1 MSDNLTVLRDEIKNR
16 AKIYACIYRELSKEV
31 GQEKAVEILKRALY
45 ARGQEKG
52 RQLAI
57 KLGKPDLR
65 LLAAAFVEG
74 KAEMDA
80 FGHEIV
86 QEHSD
91 FVVLRLNKCPLVDVW
106 KEAGFSAEEQK
117 IMCDIAYQVD
127 FGKFE
132 TAGYKL
138 SFDCRI
144 ADSCKSCDM
153 RVTLK

>member
-1 MSDNLTVLRDEIKNR
+1 MSDHLTILRDEIKNR
-16 AKIYACIYRELSKEV
+16 AKIYVNIYHELSKEV
-31 GQEKAVEILKRALY
+31 GQEKAAGILKRALY

-57 KLGKPDLR
+57 KLGEPDLHR
-65 LLAAAFVEG
+65 LAASFIDG
-74 KAEMDA
+74 KVEMDA

-86 QEHSD
+86 EERSD
-91 FVVLRLNKCPLVDVW
+91 FIVLRLNMCPLVDIW
-106 KEAGFSAEEQK
+106 KEAGISAEEQK

-144 ADSCKSCDM
+144 ADGCKSCDL
-153 RVTLK
+153 RVKI